1 MTVSIGKQGNSAVVA
16 VCTPKS
22 SRIRNDTAL
31 LWLWESLL
39 TSQLE
44 SRLRCLLS
52 DNEHLTNCYDVTT
65 AFLCCPKFVG
75 ALYICFDAFKLG
87 QYENLLTIDT
97 NLYAYREHVDQQPRD
112 HDQMHDPLAPTKP
125 EPHKKVKRKRSIRLR
140 YKLKHLLKL
149 SLRPWASLPEIHWIA
164 GPSDGQRSWANSWD
178 TQCQPRSQLTLEN
191 LAIRNR
197 RDEPAATAAAAV
209 ASTSQPPTQATI
221 NQLQPI
227 SLVKC
232 DNIKI
237 HTDRRHAQSD
247 RSLSALTFGPASTA
261 ESNLV
266 PFMSTM
272 KGLNMAGA
280 APPALDKPSM
290 SSAPAEFS
298 LLFATNGAKID
309 KSYLD
314 DTFPH
319 DATVSPDQTSPKYL
333 NGGCTLVPTR
343 GQTLAAYLQEAQQM
357 RRHIT
362 DLERENA
369 HFALSDVIISAI
381 EEIKCNLND
390 KQKEAGSKPNKVRPI
405 KSNKLR
411 TWYRSNSLSIG
422 DKATPTIG
430 DELSL
435 IQSRMN
441 ICSNSTSETD
451 LSHISSDTD
460 TSQANAGNLDRLKVI
475 ISPYSKLK
483 LIRLVFGA

>member
-1 MTVSIGKQGNSAVVA
+1 
-16 VCTPKS
+16 
-22 SRIRNDTAL
+22 
-31 LWLWESLL
+31 
-39 TSQLE
+39 
-44 SRLRCLLS
+44 
-52 DNEHLTNCYDVTT
+52 
-65 AFLCCPKFVG
+65 
-75 ALYICFDAFKLG
+75 
-87 QYENLLTIDT
+87 
-97 NLYAYREHVDQQPRD
+97 
-112 HDQMHDPLAPTKP
+112 
-125 EPHKKVKRKRSIRLR
+125 
-140 YKLKHLLKL
+140 
-149 SLRPWASLPEIHWIA
+149 
-164 GPSDGQRSWANSWD
+164 
-178 TQCQPRSQLTLEN
+178 
-191 LAIRNR
+191 
-197 RDEPAATAAAAV
+197 
-209 ASTSQPPTQATI
+209 
-221 NQLQPI
+221 
-227 SLVKC
+227 
-232 DNIKI
+232 
-237 HTDRRHAQSD
+237 
-247 RSLSALTFGPASTA
+247 
-261 ESNLV
+261 
-266 PFMSTM
+266 
-272 KGLNMAGA
+272 MAGA